1 MKTLIIGAGPLG
13 SLYTYLIQNGGHD
26 VTLLARN
33 DHFKYL
39 KENGLN
45 MINEFTNEKIH
56 EKINVIDDL
65 KENDFYDLVIVVMR
79 KNKIKSILPK
89 LKSNKNI
96 KNILFLGNNAAGFDE
111 YLKQP
116 K

>member
-39 KENGLN
+39 KK
-45 MINEFTNEKIH
+45 M
-56 EKINVIDDL
+56 V
-65 KENDFYDLVIVVMR
+65 
-79 KNKIKSILPK
+79 
-89 LKSNKNI
+89 
-96 KNILFLGNNAAGFDE
+96 
-111 YLKQP
+111 
-116 K
+116 